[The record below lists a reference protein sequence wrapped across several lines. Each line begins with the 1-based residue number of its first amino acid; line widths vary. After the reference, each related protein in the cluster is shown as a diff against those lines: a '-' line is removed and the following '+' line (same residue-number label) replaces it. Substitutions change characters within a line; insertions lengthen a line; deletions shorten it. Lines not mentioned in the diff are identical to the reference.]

1 MCRARRVPRAG
12 RLNLK
17 GIGAQLVEKY
27 EPPPETGID
36 FDLDSAQAANEA
48 AEQALAAGPNSSQA
62 KTKPTAA
69 PKPST
74 DPKPTT
80 SLKPA
85 AAGSDL
91 QPNTLPAA
99 ADTVQSKPHEPPG
112 AIAKFFADDGL
123 FMRFVWWTVRTV
135 FSFLI
140 PLGMFYALQKNPQLV
155 ESAYKMIKPNIEPYP
170 VLLRGG
176 MAATIAVLIASVPPL
191 FGVWLA
197 SVLYRFKSLKPLIAF
212 SIWFIVMFFFTT
224 IFVVAARYFRII

>member
-1 MCRARRVPRAG
+1 MCGTRRVPRAG
-12 RLNLK
+12 RLNHK

-27 EPPPETGID
+27 EPPPESGID
-36 FDLDSAQAANEA
+36 FDLDIAQAAIEA
-48 AEQALAAGPNSSQA
+48 EEQAAAAGTNTSQPKA
-62 KTKPTAA
+62 KPAAA
-69 PKPST
+69 PEPS
-74 DPKPTT
+74 T

-85 AAGSDL
+85 ASGSDV
-91 QPNTLPAA
+91 QPNTLPVAE
-99 ADTVQSKPHEPPG
+99 TVQSEPAKPPS
-112 AIAKFFADDGL
+112 AMAKFFADDGL

-176 MAATIAVLIASVPPL
+176 MSATIAILIASVPPL

-197 SVLYRFKSLKPLIAF
+197 SVLYRLKSLKPLIAF

-224 IFVVAARYFRII
+224 VFVVAARYFRII